1 MKEDSGVGVKKR
13 ARLGNMTQFI
23 APLTAGLI
31 AVLVGFTSTA
41 ALVYQAATANGATP
55 LEAGSWLSALCL
67 GSGLLSIFYSL
78 RYRTPVLGAW
88 STPGA
93 ALLAVGS
100 GYALPFLIGAFIL
113 NGVLITIAGAT
124 GWFEKVLTRIP
135 ITLASAMLAGILMKF
150 GLEVFLS
157 MKVRPELVVGICVAY
172 LVAKRVIPRYA
183 ILITL
188 FVGVLTAGALGL
200 LELHQI
206 SLEAPNFIFTRPEFS
221 IGSILSIALPLFVVT
236 MASQNLPGV
245 IAMRAA
251 GYQPHISQVMTGSG
265 VLTTLLAPFGA
276 FGINL
281 AAITA
286 AICLGKEAHEDKSKR
301 YLASVF
307 AGIIYIIF
315 ALLGGTIGVILSS
328 LPKELILSV
337 AGLALFSAIANSL
350 AMAMSVEKE
359 REPALIT
366 FLVTASGV
374 AFFGVG
380 SAFWGIVAGVTAL
393 ITLTWARR
401 SESI

>member
-1 MKEDSGVGVKKR
+1 
-13 ARLGNMTQFI
+13 MTQFI

-67 GSGLLSIFYSL
+67 GSGILSIYYSL
-78 RYRTPVLGAW
+78 RYRIPILGAW

-113 NGVLITIAGAT
+113 NGIFITVAGAT

-135 ITLASAMLAGILMKF
+135 ITLASAMLAGILLNF

-157 MKVRPELVVGICVAY
+157 MKVRPELVVGICIAY

-183 ILITL
+183 ILVTL
-188 FVGVLTAGALGL
+188 FVGVLSAGALGL
-200 LELHQI
+200 IEFHQI
-206 SLEAPNFIFTRPEFS
+206 SFEGPNFIWTRPEFS
-221 IGSILSIALPLFVVT
+221 IGSVLSVALPLFIVT

-245 IAMRAA
+245 IAIRAA
-251 GYQPHISQVMTGSG
+251 GYRPQISSVMTGSG
-265 VLTTLLAPFGA
+265 ILTTVLAPFGA

-301 YLASVF
+301 YLASTF
-307 AGIIYIIF
+307 AGVIYIVF

-350 AMAMSVEKE
+350 SVAMSVENE

-366 FLVTASGV
+366 FLLTASGV

-380 SAFWGIVAGVTAL
+380 SAFWGIVAGVASL
-393 ITLTWARR
+393 ITLTWARTR
-401 SESI
+401 SSNA

>member
-1 MKEDSGVGVKKR
+1 
-13 ARLGNMTQFI
+13 MTQII
-23 APLTAGLI
+23 APFTAGLI

-67 GSGLLSIFYSL
+67 GSGILSIYFSL
-78 RYRTPVLGAW
+78 RYRIPILGAW

-113 NGVLITIAGAT
+113 NGLLITLAGAT

-157 MKVRPELVVGICVAY
+157 MKVRPELVVGICIAY

-188 FVGVLTAGALGL
+188 FVGILSAAALGL
-200 LELHQI
+200 IELHQI
-206 SLEAPNFIFTRPEFS
+206 SLEAPNFIWTRPEFS
-221 IGSILSIALPLFVVT
+221 IGSVLSLALPLFVVT

-245 IAMRAA
+245 IAIRAA
-251 GYQPHISQVMTGSG
+251 GYQPRISSVVTGSG

-301 YLASVF
+301 YMASVF
-307 AGIIYIIF
+307 AGVIYIVF

-350 AMAMSVEKE
+350 SVAMSVEKE

-380 SAFWGIVAGVTAL
+380 SAFWGIVAGVVSL
-393 ITLTWARR
+393 ITLTWAQSR
-401 SESI
+401 SKDS